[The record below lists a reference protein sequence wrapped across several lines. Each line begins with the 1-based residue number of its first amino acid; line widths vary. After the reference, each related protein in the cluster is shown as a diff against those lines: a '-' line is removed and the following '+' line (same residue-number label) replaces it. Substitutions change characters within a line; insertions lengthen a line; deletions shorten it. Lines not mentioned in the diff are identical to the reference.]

1 MELKEYF
8 DSTKGMGVLATADAD
23 GKVDVAVFA
32 RPHVMED
39 GSVAFIMRD
48 RLSHSNLMANPH
60 AAFLFVEEGPGYRGK
75 RLYLTKTGEEQN
87 TAFIES
93 LRRRSYL
100 SDKEPDSGPVFLV
113 RFKVDKI
120 LPAIGAES

>member
-1 MELKEYF
+1 MDLKEYF
-8 DSTKGMGVLATADAD
+8 DSAEGTGVLATADAE

-39 GSVAFIMRD
+39 GTLAFIMRD
-48 RLSHSNLMANPH
+48 RLSHSNVMANPS

-75 RLYLTKTGEEQN
+75 RFYLTKTGEEQD

-100 SDKEPDSGPVFLV
+100 SDRETDSGPVFLV

-120 LPAIGAES
+120 LPAVGTES

>member
-1 MELKEYF
+1 MDLKDYF
-8 DSTKGMGVLATADAD
+8 DTAKGMGVLATADAE

-39 GSVAFIMRD
+39 GAVAFIMRD

-75 RLYLTKTGEEQN
+75 RLYLTKTGEEQD

-100 SDKEPDSGPVFLV
+100 SDREGGAGPVFLV
-113 RFKVDKI
+113 RFNVDKI
-120 LPAIGAES
+120 LPVIGTGY